1 MCIFCKIA
9 NGEIPSEFVYQD
21 EKMVAIRDIAPTAPV
36 HLLLIPKQHLTDVME
51 LDAEMAAHIFTIVP
65 QIAKLVGVDEQG
77 FRLVIN
83 TGKNGGQTVPH
94 LHIHLLGGREL
105 GWPAG

>member
-65 QIAKLVGVDEQG
+65 KIAKLVGVDEQG